1 MYFSSQL
8 QKFKNPIDIFYLGIN
23 SNFLWGRGIQL
34 IEQASW
40 CPGIQLIEQASW
52 GQGIQLIEQGSWGP
66 GIQPIEQGLWDSLY
80 I

>member
-40 CPGIQLIEQASW
+40 CPGIQLN
-52 GQGIQLIEQGSWGP
+52 EQGSWGP